1 VKSQIQEKAKISLDK
16 VFLDDN
22 LKLTESNKRKPS
34 VFILMKE
41 DDEFLKFAS
50 VPDRMYLV
58 DSLNKNV
65 GKQIKCLLYDPRR
78 DGDDTNTFYKNC
90 DEKGPLL

>member
-1 VKSQIQEKAKISLDK
+1 
-16 VFLDDN
+16 
-22 LKLTESNKRKPS
+22 
-34 VFILMKE
+34 
-41 DDEFLKFAS
+41 
-50 VPDRMYLV
+50 MYFV

-90 DEKGPLL
+90 DEKGPSL